1 MSKIYF
7 FTKESSIETDQ
18 LAELAFG
25 QQPDVGNVE
34 KYNLDNNFSVSEDA
48 PVYAITKSLVF
59 AIPSNTNSSL
69 LNIALLPMNT
79 YVSGFP
85 VKMFIYRGI
94 KKSSLVDNV
103 GNILESDGSWASSNI
118 LKVIKEV
125 QDKLNSKNGTNL
137 IAKSDC
143 LGLNFS
149 ELPDTTFIEKI
160 FFDDTDTF
168 HPLIVEGGCQIG
180 KFAGGSTLA
189 GVEVI
194 LDMIGYEP
202 TFKLLKASNHTLE
215 IDKLV
220 IDSNATEADKLKSKF
235 NNRFKKEEV
244 LSYLD
249 ITAFYGAA
257 KNQGLRIKG
266 ADNGDNFLQKFH
278 NKNTVYIDIR
288 DDWGFS
294 YNHFFKFKDELNV
307 GFYSADSAIKDP
319 VYSGMNYYTNWPILK
334 ITDQVYNNSK
344 KWFYITIPVNIGSPE
359 NANFL
364 SSYVGKISTVVDTTQ
379 KKHFIIADGNGS
391 NSIQLEESE
400 AIKLKN
406 WKYDDQK
413 LGANYFLLKKSTKGN
428 SNNNEYQNLSSIWDN
443 LFSLKMNNIFGFNDL
458 IDGDFRVYTYSSINS
473 PIVIDSK
480 RGEAYLPTSGIAI
493 DKNHVTFFSYK
504 DEVVY
509 KETTSKADN
518 PVALIGK
525 GKFNLKFETADYDYE
540 NTTNP
545 HIGFLNQIVKTSKI
559 GNFELNKF
567 SVTDSESNNTIRFLS
582 YSRSGDYRENDIVF
596 ETFETITFTHEE
608 YNALKEYQQNL
619 NNEYPNHPAYIK
631 CKEYNFTEHSKFIV
645 EEYTLT
651 LGLPLLIENED
662 TSLLYVDISDSID
675 DITYNNLPI
684 SFTSVAV
691 D

>member
-1 MSKIYF
+1 MSKIFF
-7 FTKESSIETDQ
+7 FTKESSIQTDQ

-25 QQPDVGNVE
+25 QLPDVDNVE
-34 KYNLDNNFSVSEDA
+34 KYNLDNKFSVTEGA
-48 PVYAITKSLVF
+48 PAYAITKSLVL
-59 AIPSNTNSSL
+59 AMPTANSSL
-69 LNIALLPMNT
+69 LNIALLPLNT

-85 VKMFIYRGI
+85 IKMFIYRGI
-94 KKSSLVDNV
+94 QKSSLVDNLE
-103 GNILESDGSWASSNI
+103 NIPESDGSWSSDNI
-118 LKVIKEV
+118 LKVIKDV
-125 QDKLNSKNGTNL
+125 QTKLNTKNGTNL
-137 IAKSDC
+137 TAKSDC

-149 ELPDTTFIEKI
+149 SLPDSTFIEKI
-160 FFDDTDTF
+160 FFDDTDSF

-180 KFAGGSTLA
+180 KFAGGSNLA
-189 GVEVI
+189 GIEVI

-202 TFKLLKASNHTLE
+202 TLKLLMASSHSLE
-215 IDKLV
+215 IPKLV
-220 IDSNATEADKLKSKF
+220 IDSGLNEVEKLKLKF
-235 NNRFKKEEV
+235 NNRFKKEEI

-249 ITAFYGAA
+249 ITAFYGAT
-257 KNQGLRIKG
+257 KNQGLRVKG
-266 ADNGDNFLQKFH
+266 ADNGNDFLSRFY

-307 GFYSADSAIKDP
+307 GFYSADSNVKDP
-319 VYSGMNYYTNWPILK
+319 VYSPMNYYTNWPILK
-334 ITDQVYNNSK
+334 ITNQVYNNSK
-344 KWFYITIPVNIGSPE
+344 KWFHIKIPIGIGSPV

-364 SSYVGKISTVVDTTQ
+364 SSYVGKISTEVDTTQ
-379 KKHFIIADGNGS
+379 KKHFIIADGDGS
-391 NSIQLEESE
+391 NSIQFEESE

-406 WKYDDQK
+406 WKYGDNK

-428 SNNNEYQNLSSIWDN
+428 GNNNEFQNLPSIWDN
-443 LFSLKMNNIFGFNDL
+443 LFSLKMNNIFGFDDL
-458 IDGDFRVYTYSSINS
+458 IDGDFRVYNYSSINS

-480 RGEAYLPTSGIAI
+480 RGEAYLPASGIAI

-504 DEVVY
+504 DEVVH

-525 GKFNLKFETADYDYE
+525 GKFNLKFDTADYDYE
-540 NTTNP
+540 NTTHP

-567 SVTDSESNNTIRFLS
+567 SVTDSESNNTVRFLS
-582 YSRSGDYRENDIVF
+582 YSRSGDYSENDIVF

-608 YNALKEYQQNL
+608 YNALKTYQQNQ
-619 NNEYPNHPAYIK
+619 NNEFPNHPAYVK
-631 CKEYNFTEHSKFIV
+631 CKEYNFTEYSKFAV

-651 LGLPLLIENED
+651 LGVPLLIENED
-662 TSLLYVDISDSID
+662 TSLLYVDIIDSID

-684 SFTSVAV
+684 SFTSAAV

>member
-1 MSKIYF
+1 MSKIFF

-34 KYNLDNNFSVSEDA
+34 KYNLDNNFSVSENA
-48 PVYAITKSLVF
+48 PAYAITKSLVL
-59 AIPSNTNSSL
+59 AMPNANPAL
-69 LNIALLPMNT
+69 LNIALLPLNT

-85 VKMFIYRGI
+85 AKMFIYRGI
-94 KKSSLVDNV
+94 KKSSLVDNL
-103 GNILESDGSWASSNI
+103 GNIPEADSSWDSSNI
-118 LKVIKEV
+118 LKVIKEI
-125 QDKLNSKNGTNL
+125 QDKLNAKNSTTL

-143 LGLNFS
+143 LGLGFS
-149 ELPDTTFIEKI
+149 NLPDSTFVEKI
-160 FFDDTDTF
+160 FFDDTDNF

-189 GVEVI
+189 GIEVI

-202 TFKLLKASNHTLE
+202 TLKLLKASNHTLE
-215 IDKLV
+215 IEKLN
-220 IDSNATEADKLKSKF
+220 IGSTLTEVEKLKLKF
-235 NNRFKKEEV
+235 NNRFKKEEI

-249 ITAFYGAA
+249 ITALYGAT
-257 KNQGLRIKG
+257 KNQGLRVKG
-266 ADNGDNFLQKFH
+266 ADNGNNFLQKFY
-278 NKNTVYIDIR
+278 NKNTVYVDIR

-294 YNHFFKFKDELNV
+294 YNHFFKFKDDLKV
-307 GFYSADSAIKDP
+307 GFYSADSNIKDA
-319 VYSGMNYYTNWPILK
+319 VYTDMNYYTNWPILK
-334 ITDQVYNNSK
+334 ITNQTYNNSK
-344 KWFYITIPVNIGSPE
+344 KWFHVKIPIGIGSPV

-364 SSYVGKISTVVDTTQ
+364 SSYVGKISTEVDSTQ

-406 WKYDDQK
+406 WKYDDNK

-428 SNNNEYQNLSSIWDN
+428 SNDEYQNVPSIWNN
-443 LFSLKMNNIFGFNDL
+443 LFSLKMNNVFGFEEL
-458 IDGDFRVYTYSSINS
+458 IDGDFRIYTYSSINS
-473 PIVIDSK
+473 PLVIDSK

-493 DKNHVTFFSYK
+493 DKNHVTFFAYK

-509 KETTSKADN
+509 KDTTSKADK

-525 GKFNLKFETADYDYE
+525 GKFNLKFDTADYDYE

-545 HIGFLNQIVKTSKI
+545 HTGFLNQIVKTSKI

-567 SVTDSESNNTIRFLS
+567 SVTDSENNNTVKFLS
-582 YSRSGDYRENDIVF
+582 YSRSGDYSENDIVF

-608 YNALKEYQQNL
+608 YNALKAYQQNL
-619 NNEYPNHPAYIK
+619 NSEFPNHPAYIK
-631 CKEYNFTEHSKFIV
+631 CKDYNFTEYSKFIV
-645 EEYTLT
+645 EDYTLT
-651 LGLPLLIENED
+651 LGMPLPIENED
-662 TSLLYVDISDSID
+662 TSLLYIDIGAVID

-684 SFTSVAV
+684 SFTSVAL

>member
-48 PVYAITKSLVF
+48 PAYAITKSLVL

-202 TFKLLKASNHTLE
+202 TFKLLKAPNHTLE

-220 IDSNATEADKLKSKF
+220 IDSNVTEADKLKLKF
-235 NNRFKKEEV
+235 NNRSQKEEI

-266 ADNGDNFLQKFH
+266 ADSGNNFLQKFH

-307 GFYSADSAIKDP
+307 GFYSADNAIKDP
-319 VYSGMNYYTNWPILK
+319 VYSAMNYYTSWPILK

-344 KWFYITIPVNIGSPE
+344 KWFYITIPVNIGSPV
-359 NANFL
+359 NSNFL
-364 SSYVGKISTVVDTTQ
+364 SSYVGKISTEKDTTQ
-379 KKHFIIADGNGS
+379 KKHFIIADDDS
-391 NSIQLEESE
+391 TNSIELEQSE

-406 WKYDDQK
+406 WKYDDNK
-413 LGANYFLLKKSTKGN
+413 LGANYYLLKKSTKGN
-428 SNNNEYQNLSSIWDN
+428 KIDKKNISSIWN
-443 LFSLKMNNIFGFNDL
+443 NFFSLKMNNIFGFDDL

-473 PIVIDSK
+473 PVIIDSSK
-480 RGEAYLPTSGIAI
+480 GEAYLPTSGIAV
-493 DKNHVTFFSYK
+493 DKNHVTFFSFK
-504 DEVVY
+504 DNTVH
-509 KETTSKADN
+509 KNTKNRPDSQIS
-518 PVALIGK
+518 LIGK
-525 GKFNLKFETADYDYE
+525 GKFHISFKTSDYDYE

-545 HIGFLNQIVKTSKI
+545 HIGFLNQIVKTSKDL
-559 GNFELNKF
+559 NFELRKF
-567 SVTDSESNNTIRFLS
+567 SVPDSQDENNILKFIS
-582 YSRSGDYRENDIVF
+582 YSRSGDLSDYDSIF
-596 ETFETITFTHEE
+596 QTFEAITFTHNE
-608 YNALKEYQQNL
+608 YNALKAYQQAQGEFL
-619 NNEYPNHPAYIK
+619 GHPLYIK
-631 CKEYNFTEHSKFIV
+631 CKEHFYQNYGKFTLENYV
-645 EEYTLT
+645 LT
-651 LGLPLLIENED
+651 LGTPLLVENED
-662 TSLLYVDISDSID
+662 ATLSFLDISNSIN
-675 DITYNNLPI
+675 DITYNSLPI
-684 SFTSVAV
+684 SLTSAN
-691 D
+691 

>member
-48 PVYAITKSLVF
+48 PAYAITKSLVL

-202 TFKLLKASNHTLE
+202 TFKLLKAPNHTLE

-220 IDSNATEADKLKSKF
+220 IDSNATEADKLKLKF
-235 NNRFKKEEV
+235 NNRFQKEEI

-334 ITDQVYNNSK
+334 ITDQVYNNGK
-344 KWFYITIPVNIGSPE
+344 KWFYIKIPIGIGSPE

-391 NSIQLEESE
+391 NSIMLEESE

-406 WKYDDQK
+406 WKYDDNK
-413 LGANYFLLKKSTKGN
+413 LGSNYFLLKKSTKGN
-428 SNNNEYQNLSSIWDN
+428 GNEQRNISSIWN
-443 LFSLKMNNIFGFNDL
+443 NFFSLKMNNIFGFDDL
-458 IDGDFRVYTYSSINS
+458 VDGDFRVYTYSSINS
-473 PIVIDSK
+473 PVIVDSK

-493 DKNHVTFFSYK
+493 DKNHVTYFAYK
-504 DEVVY
+504 DEIVY
-509 KETTSKADN
+509 RSSDEKGDYPIS
-518 PVALIGK
+518 LIGK
-525 GKFNLKFETADYDYE
+525 GKFNLEFTTSDYDYE
-540 NTTNP
+540 NTENP

-567 SVTDSESNNTIRFLS
+567 SVSNSDTTSEAIKFLT
-582 YSRSGDYRENDIVF
+582 YSQSGDSTINDTVF
-596 ETFETITFTHEE
+596 KTFETITLTHAE
-608 YNALKEYQQNL
+608 YNVLKTIQQNSTSDF
-619 NNEYPNHPAYIK
+619 PTHPLFIK
-631 CKEYNFTEHSKFIV
+631 GKDLHSQSYQKFIL
-645 EEYTLT
+645 EDYTLT
-651 LGLPLLIENED
+651 LGIPTVINSENSLPSFLNINDSSENVYYNSSPIKF
-662 TSLLYVDISDSID
+662 TSI
-675 DITYNNLPI
+675 NNL
-684 SFTSVAV
+684 
-691 D
+691 

>member
-34 KYNLDNNFSVSEDA
+34 KYNLDNNFTVSEEA
-48 PVYAITKSLVF
+48 PAYAITKSLVL
-59 AIPSNTNSSL
+59 AMPSNANSSL
-69 LNIALLPMNT
+69 LNFALLPLNT

-94 KKSSLVDNV
+94 KKSSLVDALQ
-103 GNILESDGSWASSNI
+103 NIPESDGTWDSNNI

-125 QDKLNSKNGTNL
+125 QDKLNAKNGTDL
-137 IAKSDC
+137 IAKPDC

-160 FFDDTDTF
+160 FFDDTDSF
-168 HPLIVEGGCQIG
+168 HPLIVEAGCQIG

-189 GVEVI
+189 GIEVV

-202 TFKLLKASNHTLE
+202 TFKLLKAPNHTLE
-215 IDKLV
+215 VAKLV
-220 IDSNATEADKLKSKF
+220 IDSNATEADKLKLKF
-235 NNRFKKEEV
+235 NNRFQKEEV

-266 ADNGDNFLQKFH
+266 ADNGDNFLQKFY

-294 YNHFFKFKDELNV
+294 YNHFFKFKDELRV
-307 GFYSADSAIKDP
+307 GFYSADSAVKDP
-319 VYSGMNYYTNWPILK
+319 VYTDMNYYTTWPILK
-334 ITDQVYNNSK
+334 ITNQVYNNSK
-344 KWFYITIPVNIGSPE
+344 KWFHIKIPIGIGSPE

-364 SSYVGKISTVVDTTQ
+364 SSYVGKISTEVDTTQ

-406 WKYDDQK
+406 WKYDNNK
-413 LGANYFLLKKSTKGN
+413 LGSNYFLLKKSTKGN
-428 SNNNEYQNLSSIWDN
+428 GNEQQNISSIWN
-443 LFSLKMNNIFGFNDL
+443 NFFSLKMNNIFGFANL

-473 PIVIDSK
+473 PIIIDSAK
-480 RGEAYLPTSGIAI
+480 GEAYLPTSGIAI
-493 DKNHVTFFSYK
+493 DKNHVTFFAYK
-504 DEVVY
+504 DEAVY
-509 KETTSKADN
+509 RSLDEKGDY
-518 PVALIGK
+518 PVTLIGK
-525 GKFNLKFETADYDYE
+525 GKFNLEFKASDYNYE
-540 NTTNP
+540 NTENP

-567 SVTDSESNNTIRFLS
+567 SIPNSDTTSEVTKFLT
-582 YSRSGDYRENDIVF
+582 YSQSGDSSINDPVF
-596 ETFETITFTHEE
+596 KTFEAITLTHQE
-608 YNALKEYQQNL
+608 YNVLKTFQENS
-619 NNEYPNHPAYIK
+619 NIDFPNHPLFIKYKDYSFTAYQTFK
-631 CKEYNFTEHSKFIV
+631 LEN
-645 EEYTLT
+645 YTLT
-651 LGLPLLIENED
+651 LGIPNIIDNKDPDLNFLTIVDSPNEIIYD
-662 TSLLYVDISDSID
+662 
-675 DITYNNLPI
+675 NLPI
-684 SFTSVAV
+684 TLTSIN
-691 D
+691 